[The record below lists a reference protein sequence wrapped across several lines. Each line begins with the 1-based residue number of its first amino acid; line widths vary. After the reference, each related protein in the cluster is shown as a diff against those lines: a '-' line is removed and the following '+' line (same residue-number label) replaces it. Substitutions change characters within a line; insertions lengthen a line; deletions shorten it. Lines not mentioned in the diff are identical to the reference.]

1 MHWCSMIKP
10 NVWVLMENMYKK
22 TYAEVLFWA
31 STFLKNYRREES
43 AAAYLLRRLL
53 NWTQTDLALQL
64 RDEMPSVTKKQFES
78 AVRRHAAGEPIQYIC
93 GDEIFYGRKFWVTP
107 EVLIPRPETEELVAG
122 LLQRFN
128 RHFPNHKS
136 LRLLDIGTGSGIIG
150 ITLAL
155 EHPRLKVLASD
166 ISVGALQIAKQ
177 NAAKL
182 GANLQFYK
190 GDLFEALPANT
201 KNLDIIVSNPP
212 YIPQADCE
220 ALDEIVRLH
229 EPMHALNGGESG
241 LDFYEKIISESPK
254 YLQVNGMLAFEV
266 GTGQAALVCQ
276 LMKKVY
282 PSIQTEVVFDINGKD
297 RMTYGFLSES

>member
-1 MHWCSMIKP
+1 M
-10 NVWVLMENMYKK
+10 
-22 TYAEVLFWA
+22 
-31 STFLKNYRREES
+31 
-43 AAAYLLRRLL
+43 
-53 NWTQTDLALQL
+53 
-64 RDEMPSVTKKQFES
+64 
-78 AVRRHAAGEPIQYIC
+78 
-93 GDEIFYGRKFWVTP
+93 
-107 EVLIPRPETEELVAG
+107 
-122 LLQRFN
+122 
-128 RHFPNHKS
+128 
-136 LRLLDIGTGSGIIG
+136 
-150 ITLAL
+150 
-155 EHPRLKVLASD
+155 
-166 ISVGALQIAKQ
+166 
-177 NAAKL
+177 
-182 GANLQFYK
+182 
-190 GDLFEALPANT
+190 PANT

-297 RMTYGFLSES
+297 RMTYGFLSQS